1 MSFDINNI
9 RLFRINSKT
18 HLTNHLHYQF
28 RTDKGQKW
36 TNEYTDRNMLI
47 LNNETYP
54 IGKTLEKRM
63 ALEREVRVFLESIEA
78 DYSNLYMCRIEYLD
92 NDVYHFDAKLLEE
105 VMFIMQELDNEL
117 EEDNMTVLYG
127 VTHEDQ
133 IEEYMH
139 FHLLILKTV

>member
-1 MSFDINNI
+1 
-9 RLFRINSKT
+9 
-18 HLTNHLHYQF
+18 
-28 RTDKGQKW
+28 
-36 TNEYTDRNMLI
+36 
-47 LNNETYP
+47 
-54 IGKTLEKRM
+54 M
-63 ALEREVRVFLESIEA
+63 ALEKEVRVFLESIGA
-78 DYSNLYMCRIEYLD
+78 DYSNLYMCRIECLD
-92 NDVYHFDAKLLEE
+92 DDVYHFDADLLEE